1 MKKNPGKIAMSEMKR
16 RIIPFLIVIT
26 PPSSFYSKVSH
37 LKLKNLDEENG
48 FTLVRY
54 LAKGAREM
62 VTPLNPKAVTA

>member
-1 MKKNPGKIAMSEMKR
+1 MSEMKR
-16 RIIPFLIVIT
+16 RIIPSLIVIRT